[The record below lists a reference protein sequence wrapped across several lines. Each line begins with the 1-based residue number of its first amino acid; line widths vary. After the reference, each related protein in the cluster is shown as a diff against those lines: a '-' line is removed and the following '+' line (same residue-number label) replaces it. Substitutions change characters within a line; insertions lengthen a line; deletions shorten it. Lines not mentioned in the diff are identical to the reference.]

1 MSLIKSML
9 IRYQLESSERIVRAH
24 RIMKKKDVLN
34 LIRYHAE
41 HNDAAFRNEAYGIA
55 KDFDRSGDVQLA
67 SYIIALLSDANTF
80 IPQVADSAA
89 RSEFLTKRPVVKTS
103 LPLPE
108 PITND
113 IQGILNAIGR
123 NVGIHRFLF
132 HGPAGTGKTES
143 VKQISAILRRD
154 LYVVDF
160 SMVVDSRLGQ
170 TAKNIAKLFDEIN
183 GFTQPDHVIVLF
195 DEIDALA
202 LDRVD
207 SHDVREMGRAT
218 SALLR
223 RMDELSEQVM
233 LFATTNLFTK
243 FDKAFVRRFDAVID
257 FGRYTREDLVDVA
270 ESIMNDYAG
279 QFSFIS
285 KNIRLFR
292 KVLSLAEWL
301 PYPGEMENLIRSSI
315 AFSKPN
321 DEFDYLRRLYV
332 ALVSDGAKN
341 IQDVRALYGQGF
353 TLREVEIL
361 TGISRS
367 TIAREVK
374 ERDNE

>member
-1 MSLIKSML
+1 
-9 IRYQLESSERIVRAH
+9 
-24 RIMKKKDVLN
+24 MKKKDVMN
-34 LIRYHAE
+34 LIRYHTE
-41 HNDAAFRNEAYGIA
+41 RNDAAFRNEAYNIA
-55 KDFDRSGDVQLA
+55 KDFDRSGDTQLA

-80 IPQVADSAA
+80 TPQISNTFTQ
-89 RSEFLTKRPVVKTS
+89 SEFIVKQPIVRMP

-108 PITND
+108 VIAND

-132 HGPAGTGKTES
+132 HGSAGTGKTES
-143 VKQISAILRRD
+143 VKQISAILQHD

-160 SMVVDSRLGQ
+160 SSIVDSRLGQ
-170 TAKNIAKLFDEIN
+170 TSKNIAKLFTDIN
-183 GFTQPDHVIVLF
+183 QLAQSDHVIVLF

-207 SHDVREMGRAT
+207 SHDIREMGRAT

-223 RMDELSEQVM
+223 QMDTLSEQVI

-243 FDKAFVRRFDAVID
+243 FDKAFIRRFDAVVD
-257 FGRYTREDLVDVA
+257 FGRYTRTDLNDTA
-270 ESIMNDYAG
+270 EGIMNDYAG
-279 QFSFIS
+279 QFSFIG

-292 KVLSLAEWL
+292 KILSTAIQL
-301 PYPGEMENLIRSSI
+301 PYPGEMKNLIRSSI

-321 DEFDYLRRLYV
+321 DEFDYLRRLYTV
-332 ALVSDGAKN
+332 LAPEGGTN
-341 IQDVRALYGQGF
+341 IQNIRELYKEGF
-353 TLREVEIL
+353 TLREVETL

-367 TIAREVK
+367 TIARELK
-374 ERDNE
+374 ENSNE

>member
-1 MSLIKSML
+1 
-9 IRYQLESSERIVRAH
+9 
-24 RIMKKKDVLN
+24 MKKRDVLN

-41 HNDAAFRNEAYGIA
+41 HNDVAFRNEAYSIA

-67 SYIIALLSDANTF
+67 AHIIALLSDANTF
-80 IPQVADSAA
+80 TPQAA
-89 RSEFLTKRPVVKTS
+89 VPSTNSDFLSKRPVVKTS

-143 VKQISAILRRD
+143 VKQISAILQRD

-160 SMVVDSRLGQ
+160 SSVVDSRLGQ
-170 TAKNIAKLFDEIN
+170 TAKNIARLFDEIN
-183 GFTQPDHVIVLF
+183 GFARPDRMVVLF

-202 LDRVD
+202 MDRVD

-218 SALLR
+218 SALLQQ
-223 RMDELSEQVM
+223 MDELSEQVM
-233 LFATTNLFTK
+233 LFATTNLFAK

-257 FGRYTREDLVDVA
+257 FGRYTRDDLADVA
-270 ESIMNDYAG
+270 EDIMHDYAG
-279 QFSFIS
+279 QFSFIG

-292 KVLSLAEWL
+292 KILALAERL
-301 PYPGEMENLIRSSI
+301 PYPGEMRNLIRSSI
-315 AFSKPN
+315 AFSSPS

-332 ALVSDGAKN
+332 ALVPDGARS
-341 IQDVRALYGQGF
+341 IEEPRTLYGQGF
-353 TLREVEIL
+353 TLREVEML
-361 TGISRS
+361 TGVSRS
-367 TIAREVK
+367 TIAREMK
-374 ERDNE
+374 EHGNE

>member
-1 MSLIKSML
+1 
-9 IRYQLESSERIVRAH
+9 
-24 RIMKKKDVLN
+24 MKKKDVLN

-41 HNDAAFRNEAYGIA
+41 HNDVAFRNEAYNIA

-67 SYIIALLSDANTF
+67 SYIIALLSDANAF
-80 IPQVADSAA
+80 APQAVDSFVQ
-89 RSEFLTKRPVVKTS
+89 SEFLAKRPVVKAP

-108 PITND
+108 VIAND
-113 IQGILNAIGR
+113 IQGVLNAIAR

-143 VKQISAILRRD
+143 VKQISSILQRD

-160 SMVVDSRLGQ
+160 GPVVDSRLGQ
-170 TAKNIAKLFDEIN
+170 TAKNIAKLFGEIN
-183 GFTQPDHVIVLF
+183 GLAHPDRVVVLF

-207 SHDVREMGRAT
+207 SRDVREMGRAT

-223 RMDELSEQVM
+223 QMDDLSDQVL
-233 LFATTNLFTK
+233 LFATTNLFAK
-243 FDKAFVRRFDAVID
+243 FDKAFVRRFDAVVD
-257 FGRYTREDLVDVA
+257 FGRYTRDDLADSA
-270 ESIMNDYAG
+270 EGIMNDYAG
-279 QFSFIS
+279 QFSFVG

-292 KVLSLAEWL
+292 KILSLADRL
-301 PYPGEMENLIRSSI
+301 PYPGEMKNLIRSSI

-332 ALVSDGAKN
+332 ALVSDGATSIQN
-341 IQDVRALYGQGF
+341 IRMLYGQGF
-353 TLREVEIL
+353 TLREVETL
-361 TGISRS
+361 TGVSRS

-374 ERDNE
+374 EDGNE

>member
-1 MSLIKSML
+1 
-9 IRYQLESSERIVRAH
+9 
-24 RIMKKKDVLN
+24 MKKKDVLN

-80 IPQVADSAA
+80 TPQAA
-89 RSEFLTKRPVVKTS
+89 NHSVRSEFLMKRPVVKAS

-108 PITND
+108 AITND

-143 VKQISAILRRD
+143 VKQMAAIMQRD

-160 SMVVDSRLGQ
+160 NSVVDSRLGQ
-170 TAKNIAKLFDEIN
+170 TAKNIAKLFGEIN
-183 GFTQPDHVIVLF
+183 GFIQPDRVVVLF

-223 RMDELSEQVM
+223 QMDDLSDQVM

-257 FGRYTREDLVDVA
+257 FGRYTREDLADVA

-279 QFSFIS
+279 QFSFIG

-292 KVLSLAEWL
+292 KILSLAERL
-301 PYPGEMENLIRSSI
+301 PYPGEMKNLIRSSI

-332 ALVSDGAKN
+332 ALVPDGAKSL
-341 IQDVRALYGQGF
+341 QDVRALYGQGF
-353 TLREVEIL
+353 TLRETEIL

-374 ERDNE
+374 EHGNE